1 MKMDLAHENLSIF
14 PTAIYSSD
22 PPPAFE
28 NIKVKTKKAAAL
40 TLRYSIGNETT
51 VRLVGSKRQ
60 EKY

>member
-1 MKMDLAHENLSIF
+1 MKMDLAHENLNIF
-14 PTAIYSSD
+14 PTVINSSES
-22 PPPAFE
+22 PPPFE